1 MQGQS
6 PQLLELFIDPPEAKR
21 RMLPLISHRPILTR
35 EALAAQGEASGAGTL
50 GLTCFSSF
58 VAGSGSLH
66 TSMQRTRALPFR
78 SVVATLPSQVPTP
91 RHLSLPLHYLFPTP
105 PHPNYLPLAPTPN
118 HLPPNLFPPTQPPLP
133 TQAPVL
139 IQILW

>member
-6 PQLLELFIDPPEAKR
+6 PQLLELFIDPPEAER
-21 RMLPLISHRPILTR
+21 RMLPLITHRPLLTR
-35 EALAAQGEASGAGTL
+35 DTLAAQGEASGAGTN

-78 SVVATLPSQVPTP
+78 SVVATLPSQVPTLAP
-91 RHLSLPLHYLFPTP
+91 SPSPCYRVLHPHLYAS
-105 PHPNYLPLAPTPN
+105 YLPLALMPK
-118 HLPPNLFPPTQPPLP
+118 HLPHPLFPHPPPLP

-139 IQILW
+139 IQTLW